1 MAGDLDDGQEIGRSF
16 RTKPDSYGVYREYAF
31 RKPSITPDAH
41 LTLSDLSDSPYL
53 ALNASTQVTSAISIS
68 VQKDEST
75 VTEENSNWFAP
86 FENASTYCLMN
97 WFTTVS
103 ATKSMTQLD
112 SLVNDVLLASDF
124 NPEELSGFRAAKEN
138 ARLDSYKFQQGP
150 GTVSD
155 NDGPPVFD
163 DTWIKSTIY
172 IPLPCDGFCQ
182 PESEAPMYPI
192 EFYHRKL
199 LDVIKAAR
207 SEFESKGFHTFP
219 FKAYWQH
226 SAEPPERV
234 YSESYTADSWN
245 DQFIDLED
253 SRWDDPNADL
263 NIEAFIIA
271 LMIWSDSTALAQF
284 GTASLW
290 PIYLYIGNQSKYI
303 RGKPTSMSAHHL
315 AYLPKVFLCTF
326 FEVQP
331 LILCKLDDEIQEFY
345 MKEFGKH
352 ATAAMLTHIRREIA
366 QAVWMLLMDDD
377 FMHAYVYG
385 FLEEMLDGIER
396 LSFPRFLTYSA
407 DYPEK

>member
-86 FENASTYCLMN
+86 FENASTYRLMN

-207 SEFESKGFHTFP
+207 SEFESKGFH
-219 FKAYWQH
+219 
-226 SAEPPERV
+226 
-234 YSESYTADSWN
+234 
-245 DQFIDLED
+245 
-253 SRWDDPNADL
+253 SRHTGNTLL
-263 NIEAFIIA
+263 NR
-271 LMIWSDSTALAQF
+271 Q
-284 GTASLW
+284 
-290 PIYLYIGNQSKYI
+290 
-303 RGKPTSMSAHHL
+303 RG
-315 AYLPKVFLCTF
+315 C
-326 FEVQP
+326 
-331 LILCKLDDEIQEFY
+331 
-345 MKEFGKH
+345 
-352 ATAAMLTHIRREIA
+352 IRRAI
-366 QAVWMLLMDDD
+366 LLTP
-377 FMHAYVYG
+377 G
-385 FLEEMLDGIER
+385 TINSSISRTLDGMTLMQTLTSK
-396 LSFPRFLTYSA
+396 LSSSHS
-407 DYPEK
+407 